1 MNELPLTRMLKNQT
15 VFDTSGCDVVVR
27 LFSRGKLF
35 VVTKGRITVFQ
46 TSSEI
51 DARRC
56 FVTTVNEIPKGVRP
70 PKKKKAPIIYRAGLP
85 SLGKR

>member
-1 MNELPLTRMLKNQT
+1 MTEVPLTRMLKGQT
-15 VFDTSGCDVVVR
+15 VFGTSGRNVVVR

-35 VVTKGRITVFQ
+35 VVTKGRITVLQ

-56 FVTTVNEIPKGVRP
+56 FVTTVNEIPRGVRP
-70 PKKKKAPIIYRAGLP
+70 PKKKKIPIIYRAGLP